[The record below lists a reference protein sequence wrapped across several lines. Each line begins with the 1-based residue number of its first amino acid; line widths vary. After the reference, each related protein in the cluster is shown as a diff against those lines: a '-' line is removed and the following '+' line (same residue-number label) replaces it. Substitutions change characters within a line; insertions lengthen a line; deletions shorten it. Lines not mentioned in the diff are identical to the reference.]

1 MFKMT
6 GLYGFNRPSKTKR
19 RGPKLRGGTEGTEK
33 GGYSDDVMML
43 TSNYSICQVA
53 HCEFA
58 TFVRS

>member
-1 MFKMT
+1 MT
-6 GLYGFNRPSKTKR
+6 GLYYLNRAAKTKR

-33 GGYSDDVMML
+33 GGYSDDVMVM
-43 TSNYSICQVA
+43 TSNDSICQVA